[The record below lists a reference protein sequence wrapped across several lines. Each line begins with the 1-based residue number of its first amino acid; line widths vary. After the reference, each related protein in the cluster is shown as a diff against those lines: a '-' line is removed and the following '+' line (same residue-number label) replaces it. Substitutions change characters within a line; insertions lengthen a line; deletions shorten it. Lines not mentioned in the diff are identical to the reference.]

1 MAKLLLNSVSEVFAV
16 SSYFKCFTQTCNIFS
31 FLFCILVTGIDY
43 RTKYF
48 LIADIDEIS
57 EDMWYIDGY

>member
-1 MAKLLLNSVSEVFAV
+1 MTKLLLNSVSKVFAV
-16 SSYFKCFTQTCNIFS
+16 SSYFHCFTQNCSIFS
-31 FLFCILVTGIDY
+31 FLCCILVTGIDY

-57 EDMWYIDGY
+57 EEMWYIYDY